1 MITFKEFNEA
11 NNNDDYIGKT
21 VVYATRDTSGGG
33 TTNFTAKSEVIKHDK
48 KFNVLTL
55 ADGTRLN
62 TVVHQRKDKNLYNKR
77 DFYILE
83 GKLKNLLATG
93 ALVASSAFG
102 DFVQDWSKFY
112 QTDGSSNDPAKI
124 EKAKKNEARA
134 TAVLDA
140 GFSVPFDAKKAISV
154 AASIFDGDDGHNAAE
169 IEDYLEKT
177 GAVESGYR
185 TKVQSGDGP
194 ARSYWQVEPKTAMD
208 LVKNSSA
215 YFGPKFKKTFGEDA
229 LKILQGYNE
238 QQMADLLLKNDTLAA
253 SMAAAKWIASPW

>member
-1 MITFKEFNEA
+1 MYLYSKLQNRSKPIR
-11 NNNDDYIGKT
+11 IGFI
-21 VVYATRDTSGGG
+21 GCG
-33 TTNFTAKSEVIKHDK
+33 
-48 KFNVLTL
+48 KFVSMFL
-55 ADGTRLN
+55 A
-62 TVVHQRKDKNLYNKR
+62 QYNQ
-77 DFYILE
+77 LE
-83 GKLKNLLATG
+83 KIQIDSIVDVN
-93 ALVASSAFG
+93 
-102 DFVQDWSKFY
+102 
-112 QTDGSSNDPAKI
+112 I

-238 QQMADLLLKNDTLAA
+238 QQMSDLLLKNDALAA